1 MVKATATAKAA
12 QLEHTLYKLQETQA
26 KLIQR
31 GKMFGLGK
39 LIAGI
44 AHEINNPLNF
54 IYGNLY
60 HASNYTED
68 LLKLV
73 PVYQS
78 KYPNPGSEILA
89 NMESI
94 DFNFLVQDV
103 RKVLSLMK
111 VGSYRIRFTVLS
123 LRNFSRLD
131 EAEDKFVDLH
141 EGIDK
146 TSLILQHSLKP
157 HGHFPSIKVIKD
169 DGDLPKVECYAG
181 QMNQLFMNVIINAID
196 ILTYEIEEI
205 ENFDDNKTSPTIC
218 ISTIVYVHNFYLLIR
233 ILYHGPSM
241 SEDVKK

>member
-1 MVKATATAKAA
+1 
-12 QLEHTLYKLQETQA
+12 
-26 KLIQR
+26 
-31 GKMFGLGK
+31 MFGLGK
-39 LIAGI
+39 LIAGL
-44 AHEINNPLNF
+44 AHEINNPVNF
-54 IYGNLY
+54 IYGNLC

-73 PVYQS
+73 QVYQS
-78 KYPNPGSEILA
+78 KYPNPGSEILT

-103 RKVLSLMK
+103 PKVLSLMK
-111 VGSYRIRFTVLS
+111 VGSYRIRFIVLS

-131 EAEDKFVDLH
+131 EAENKFVYLH

-146 TSLILQHSLKP
+146 TSLILQHGLKP
-157 HGHFPSIKVIKD
+157 HGHVPNIEVIKD
-169 DGDLPKVECYAG
+169 YGDLAKVECYAG

-196 ILTYEIEEI
+196 IITYEIEEI
-205 ENFDDNKTSPTIC
+205 ENSDDNKPSSTIC

-233 ILYHGPSM
+233 ILDNGPSM